1 MTSRSL
7 SASNAVVWLFVVT
20 LFLSASLM
28 FVIEPMVAKTVLP
41 ILGGTPMVWNTCVLF
56 FQVMLLGGYA
66 YAHGVTKYL
75 GSRGSIAAYVVLL
88 IVPLAIRPF
97 AIGPDT
103 MAPVGGNPVGW
114 LLLPLTRSIGFPFFV

>member
-28 FVIEPMVAKTVLP
+28 FVIEPMVAKAVLP

-56 FQVMLLGGYA
+56 FQTMLLGGYA
-66 YAHGVTKYL
+66 YAHGVSRWF
-75 GSRGSIAAYVVLL
+75 GSRRSIGAYVLL
-88 IVPLAIRPF
+88 LMLPLAIRPF
-97 AIGPDT
+97 
-103 MAPVGGNPVGW
+103 
-114 LLLPLTRSIGFPFFV
+114 SIGADT